1 MLGNNFKNIN
11 FDSNHFKSNSNLKF
25 ETGYQNILNRAIA
38 LGYNTPTISQQ
49 IKQNDLFKKLN
60 NNGAFNLNDLI
71 LIFANDGSKEFAC
84 INWKNPNGNLA
95 TLINSPT
102 FTINAGFTGNGTSSY
117 ILTGYN
123 PDGTL
128 NYKQNDA
135 SRMIYVKT
143 AAANRILDGIMPN
156 TANSITSF
164 VSTLQ
169 RINQG
174 GNNLLANLDFS
185 GVGMQS
191 IHRTS
196 ALDVVGI
203 NNITQ
208 TARTITSLSVSA
220 NEQAILR
227 SASNYGTQQIAYY
240 SMGANLVSNNNQIV
254 TDFEFYLNSL

>member
-1 MLGNNFKNIN
+1 MAYFPTIAIGVPFFRAFAGFSAEYKAILAEG
-11 FDSNHFKSNSNLKF
+11 
-25 ETGYQNILNRAIA
+25 TAQGYTLPSSSQQAKQNIFLKSLITSGVWA
-38 LGYNTPTISQQ
+38 
-49 IKQNDLFKKLN
+49 KL
-60 NNGAFNLNDLI
+60 DLI
-71 LIFANDGSKEFAC
+71 LVFANDGSKEFGC
-84 INWKNPNGNLA
+84 INWKNPSGTKA
-95 TLINSPT
+95 TLVNSPT
-102 FTINAGFTGNGTSSY
+102 FTMNAGFTGNGTSSY

-135 SRMIYVKT
+135 SRMIYVKQV
-143 AAANRILDGIMPN
+143 AANKILDGIIPN

-174 GNNLLANLDFS
+174 GTNLDANLDFS
-185 GVGMQS
+185 GAGMQS

-196 ALDVVGI
+196 SIDVIGI
-203 NNITQ
+203 NNTTQ
-208 TARTITSLSVSA
+208 TARTAASLSLST

-227 SASNYGTQQIAYY
+227 SSGGYGTQQIAYY

-254 TDFEFYLNSL
+254 ADFEFYLNSL

>member
-1 MLGNNFKNIN
+1 MAIFPSIAIGVPFFRSFAGFSAEYTAILAEG
-11 FDSNHFKSNSNLKF
+11 
-25 ETGYQNILNRAIA
+25 TAQGYTLPSASQQGKQNILLNK
-38 LGYNTPTISQQ
+38 LISSGVWA
-49 IKQNDLFKKLN
+49 KL
-60 NNGAFNLNDLI
+60 DLI
-71 LIFANDGSKEFAC
+71 LVFANDGSKEFGC
-84 INWKNPNGNLA
+84 INWKNPSGTKA

-102 FTINAGFTGNGTSSY
+102 FTMNAGFTGNGTSSY

-135 SRMIYVKT
+135 SRMIYVKQ
-143 AAANRILDGIMPN
+143 AAANKILDGIIVS

-174 GNNLLANLDFS
+174 GTNLLANIDFS

-196 ALDVVGI
+196 SIDVIGI

-208 TARTITSLSVSA
+208 TARTATSLGLSA

-227 SASNYGTQQIAYY
+227 SAAGYGTQQIAYY
-240 SMGANLVSNNNQIV
+240 SMGANLVSINNQIV

>member
-1 MLGNNFKNIN
+1 MAYFPTIAIGVPFFRAYAGFSAEYQAILAEG
-11 FDSNHFKSNSNLKF
+11 
-25 ETGYQNILNRAIA
+25 TAQGYTLPSASQQAKQNILLNS
-38 LGYNTPTISQQ
+38 LISSGVWA
-49 IKQNDLFKKLN
+49 KL
-60 NNGAFNLNDLI
+60 DLI
-71 LIFANDGSKEFAC
+71 LVFANDGSSEFGC
-84 INWKNPNGNLA
+84 INWKNPSGTKA
-95 TLINSPT
+95 TLVNSPT
-102 FTINAGFTGNGTSSY
+102 FTINEGFTGNGTSSY

-123 PDGTL
+123 PNGTL

-135 SRMIYVKT
+135 SRMMYVKT
-143 AAANRILDGIMPN
+143 AAANKVLDGIEPN

-174 GNNLLANLDFS
+174 GTNLLANLDFS

-208 TARTITSLSVSA
+208 TARTATSLGFSN

-227 SASNYGTQQIAYY
+227 SVNAYGTQQIAYY

-254 TDFEFYLNSL
+254 ADFEFYLNSL